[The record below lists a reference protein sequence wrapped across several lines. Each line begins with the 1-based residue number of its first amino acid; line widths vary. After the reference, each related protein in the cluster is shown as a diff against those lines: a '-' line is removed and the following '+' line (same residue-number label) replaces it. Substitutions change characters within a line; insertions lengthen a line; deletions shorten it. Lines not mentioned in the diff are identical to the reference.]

1 MSRVDS
7 HVAAVRRRL
16 TLGIY
21 IEWLAMAAF
30 VLAVLSFLVI
40 LSERVLHIALPP
52 QLIWVGVGAVAV
64 AAGIMA
70 ILNAPSAEAAAV
82 AIDEKLGLK
91 EKFSTALSVKG
102 SADPFAQAVVLDAER
117 TAGNVHL
124 AGRFPFEFPRAGYWC
139 IWAAVAALLALWWMP
154 EVDLFGRKTALQ
166 AKQQQQASVAIAEQR
181 VREAI
186 VRIEQLPKAVQQS
199 EKVQLAKRQ
208 LDDFLKNPTPDG
220 DGANIRVMDAMGKAD
235 EAMRNHIAEMQKF
248 ANAEKT
254 SQLLKSMNNPPV
266 DAEGP
271 VAKVAKGL
279 KDGDLQESLDEL
291 KKMSDQFKDL
301 DKKGQEDA
309 AKQMQQL
316 ADALNAVAN
325 DPRAAQKMQDQ
336 LKQMGVNQQ
345 QIQQAQNLAQ
355 QAAQGNQQAQQ
366 QLQQMQQQMQ
376 QQVAQQMQQQGAG
389 QQQIQQMQQQ
399 MQQAMQNA
407 QQAANAQA
415 QAQQMAQGAQQM
427 AQGMQ
432 AACKNPGGQQG
443 GQAGQQMAAG
453 QQQMQNQLQQMQQM
467 QQDLKNAQNA
477 QQGLQNQ
484 MGQCNGQGQGQGQG
498 QPNQGQWKPGDP
510 QPGQPGGGGGTDG
523 FGGDQP
529 KNLAAFAVKKEK
541 SPSQVDEKGQHLAS
555 VFVKDKAVNPGESKL
570 KLAEIIKAGKANEG
584 GDVDDA
590 RADRRAQEVQ
600 KKYFQTIEEEAKK

>member
-30 VLAVLSFLVI
+30 VLAVLALLVI
-40 LSERVLHIALPP
+40 LSEKIVHIALPP
-52 QLIWVGVGAVAV
+52 RLIWVGVGAVAV
-64 AAGIMA
+64 SAGIMS
-70 ILNAPSAEAAAV
+70 ILRAPTAEAAAV
-82 AIDEKLGLK
+82 AIDERLGLK
-91 EKFSTALSVKG
+91 EKFSTALSVK
-102 SADPFAQAVVLDAER
+102 SSSDPFARAVVLDAER
-117 TAGNVHL
+117 TAGGVHL
-124 AGRFPFEFPRAGYWC
+124 AGRFPLEFPRAGYWC
-139 IWAAVAALLALWWMP
+139 AGAVVLALLATCMP
-154 EVDLFGRKTALQ
+154 EVDLFGRKKALQ
-166 AKQQQQASVAIAEQR
+166 ARQEQQAAIAVNEQR
-181 VREAI
+181 VREAM
-186 VRIEQLPKAVQQS
+186 VRLEQLPKIVQQS
-199 EKVQLAKRQ
+199 ERVQLAKRQ

-220 DGANIRVMDAMGKAD
+220 DGANMRVMDAMGKAD

-248 ANAEKT
+248 ADAQKT

-271 VAKVAKGL
+271 VAKVARGL
-279 KDGDLQESLDEL
+279 KDGDLQESMDEL
-291 KKMSDQFKDL
+291 KKLSDKFQEL

-325 DPRAAQKMQDQ
+325 DPRVAQKMQDQ

-345 QIQQAQNLAQ
+345 QIQQAQQLVQ

-376 QQVAQQMQQQGAG
+376 QQLAQQMQQQGAG

-432 AACKNPGGQQG
+432 QACKNGGAQQG
-443 GQAGQQMAAG
+443 GQAGQQMAQG
-453 QQQMQNQLQQMQQM
+453 QQQMQQQLQQMQQM

-477 QQGLQNQ
+477 QQGLQQQ
-484 MGQCNGQGQGQGQG
+484 MGQCNGGQCQGQG
-498 QPNQGQWKPGDP
+498 QGQWKPGD
-510 QPGQPGGGGGTDG
+510 QQGGGQQPGGGGAPPG
-523 FGGDQP
+523 FAGDQP

-555 VFVKDKAVNPGESKL
+555 VFVKDKAVNPGESRL
-570 KLAEIIKAGKANEG
+570 QLAEVIKAGKANEG
-584 GDVDDA
+584 GDVDDS

-600 KKYFQTIEEEAKK
+600 KKYFQTIEEETKK